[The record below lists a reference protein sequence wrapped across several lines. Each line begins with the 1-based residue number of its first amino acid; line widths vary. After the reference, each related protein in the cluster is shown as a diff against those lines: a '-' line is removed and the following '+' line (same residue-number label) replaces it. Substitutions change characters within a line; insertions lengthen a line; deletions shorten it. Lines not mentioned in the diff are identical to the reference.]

1 MSTWHS
7 KQLLK
12 SSKLWKKPN
21 NIKNRPKGMSLE
33 DWQTDVEE
41 WKINKLIILD
51 AVPKTRKQA
60 PVTK

>member
-1 MSTWHS
+1 MSTWPS
-7 KQLLK
+7 KRVLK
-12 SSKLWKKPN
+12 SSKIWKKPN

>member
-1 MSTWHS
+1 
-7 KQLLK
+7 
-12 SSKLWKKPN
+12 
-21 NIKNRPKGMSLE
+21 MSLE